1 MYKVKTLVKKTIG
14 LVLSTLVAFGVTA
27 GTMQTFAYGSAE
39 TVKQGA
45 LEKNSKTA
53 KKLNSQLIT
62 NSSER
67 QSHYEY
73 TDVGLQEPYMKDAE
87 LHVYSVKDDNGSPAA
102 EITITHKNVGG
113 FCPQLSGFREYTAV
127 AKEGWVFKNWTH
139 EQLFNGKDRGNY
151 KVASYPFSKDHEHKT
166 TAYTSGSVISVNRT
180 STIGETAFKKRIY
193 KIYANLNP
201 TITATAGE
209 GGSISPTG
217 KTEVQYGENQKYDF
231 TADAGYVIDSL
242 KIDGVKQTVEH
253 KASSS
258 YEFKAVKSPHK
269 IEVSFVK
276 VYTVTYT
283 DGVAGEEIFADQVHK
298 NVLVGTST
306 PAFEG
311 GDPSRKGYEFKGW
324 NPTVASTVTADAT
337 YVAQWKKDPFTV
349 TFKDDNKTNKTVKVE
364 AGKAIDTDVLTD
376 QSMPN
381 DPTKAGSTFKEW
393 NTQQDGQGTTFTG
406 TTPVNNNLTVYAI
419 YTKDSKAKDSK
430 KQDPKKQDPKQSK
443 SPTPLTSPQPKTPA
457 PKQPETPPTPK
468 PKTPSSKPEPVSS
481 VQHYKSEP
489 AVLDTQEAEVLH
501 GKMKY
506 EADDTL
512 PYNTQKK
519 ISDPVDGLKITTHT
533 GSFVNGKWVPRDK
546 VEITPAKD
554 GLTKV
559 GNKQVT
565 HEGNKTITTT
575 YDVDPDTGE
584 LTNPKK
590 HTSMLAGILI
600 DPSDNPNSNPGSDPN
615 DNDGGNN
622 GVGNNNNN
630 NVSANG
636 NVNAKGSVNASANGD
651 DSTSGSNALQPVGA
665 RSANAL
671 SNTGSNISGTT
682 FASFGALVLGLFVAS
697 GATVNRKRA
706 KHLR

>member
-1 MYKVKTLVKKTIG
+1 MKVLVKKTMG
-14 LVLSTLVAFGVTA
+14 LVLAILVAFGVTA
-27 GTMQTFAYGSAE
+27 GTTQAFAGGNRE
-39 TVKQGA
+39 TK
-45 LEKNSKTA
+45 
-53 KKLNSQLIT
+53 
-62 NSSER
+62 SSDKYVEV
-67 QSHYEY
+67 
-73 TDVGLQEPYMKDAE
+73 DLQEPYMKDAE

-102 EITITHKNVGG
+102 EITITHKNVSG

-253 KASSS
+253 KASGS

-298 NVLVGTST
+298 NVLVGTSN

-349 TFKDDNKTNKTVKVE
+349 TFKDGNKTNKTVKVE
-364 AGKAIDTDVLTD
+364 ADKAIDTDALTD

-381 DPTKAGSTFKEW
+381 DPTKAGFTFKEW

-419 YTKDSKAKDSK
+419 YTKDSKAKE
-430 KQDPKKQDPKQSK
+430 PKQPK

-468 PKTPSSKPEPVSS
+468 PKTPAPTPEHKPQPYTPQPPEPKTPSSKPEPVSS

-630 NVSANG
+630 VSANG